1 MDLLYSLDIM
11 FARKHSTRKADGT
24 VVIRMGL
31 ARSYRR
37 KNQVCQEQLCHLGR
51 LDRLQTSGQ
60 LDRLI
65 RSLARYSCHQ
75 WVMLEEAPDD
85 VRVCAHQAKNTCQG
99 GNNK

>member
-1 MDLLYSLDIM
+1 MEVLDNVMDLLYSLDIM

-24 VVIRMGL
+24 VVIRLGL

-51 LDRLQTSGQ
+51 

-85 VRVCAHQAKNTCQG
+85 VRVCAHQAKNYLSG
-99 GNNK
+99 R